1 MNVNYLER
9 KKRTGKSEEQIDIS
23 ISILFILKEINEIPL
38 YPYAIRR
45 VILKKYEKLNYIVI
59 DHVDDNKKYYTL
71 TESGQKFLSNKSSYS
86 ELLVKKL
93 CEV

>member
-1 MNVNYLER
+1 MQPFKAVR
-9 KKRTGKSEEQIDIS
+9 DI
-23 ISILFILKEINEIPL
+23 I
-38 YPYAIRR
+38 
-45 VILKKYEKLNYIVI
+45 YEKLNYIVI